1 MSEKALELFLA
12 DAGCEL
18 PDESVADRKVEL
30 TMASI
35 AAVNPE
41 WFDVDAAK
49 ALNRGFL
56 LENPMQTH
64 SFSLTPRSLLRW

>member
-1 MSEKALELFLA
+1 MSEKALGLFLA

-35 AAVNPE
+35 AAVSPE

-49 ALNRGFL
+49 ALSRGFC
-56 LENPMQTH
+56 
-64 SFSLTPRSLLRW
+64 